1 MNLPN
6 KLTILRMALVPVFVV
21 FLMLDGV
28 WAQYAAAAVFAL
40 ASLTDYLDGHYARAH
55 NMVTDFGKL
64 MDPMAD
70 KLLVMAAL
78 VGLVAQGRAPYVAVM
93 VLLGREFVISG
104 IRLVAASRGVVI
116 AADRLGKYKTVTQM
130 IAILLLIL
138 GAGLGGAALIAGE
151 ILLWASV
158 ALSVAS
164 CASYIVKNSEVFKK

>member
-1 MNLPN
+1 MY
-6 KLTILRMALVPVFVV
+6 KR
-21 FLMLDGV
+21 
-28 WAQYAAAAVFAL
+28 Q
-40 ASLTDYLDGHYARAH
+40 
-55 NMVTDFGKL
+55 
-64 MDPMAD
+64 
-70 KLLVMAAL
+70 
-78 VGLVAQGRAPYVAVM
+78 
-93 VLLGREFVISG
+93 EFVISG